1 MSAEDFE
8 AVYGDYCFES
18 IFEGKGNLELCP
30 GGKERMLSK
39 ENAAEYI

>member
-18 IFEGKGNLELCP
+18 IFEGRGDLELCQ
-30 GGKERMLSK
+30 GGKDKKLSK
-39 ENAAEYI
+39 ENAGEYI